1 MSKEI
6 KDSIYYYDIKQFN
19 ENDTYLNILLFKII
33 SAKKLLRKLVIEL
46 DMQDTERINKV
57 FKAIKFNEDLIKELG
72 YSQKDIQILL
82 DEYKKLN

>member
-1 MSKEI
+1 MSKEL

-82 DEYKKLN
+82 DEYKKA

>member
-46 DMQDTERINKV
+46 DMKDTERINKV

-82 DEYKKLN
+82 DEYKKLK

>member
-1 MSKEI
+1 MK
-6 KDSIYYYDIKQFN
+6 
-19 ENDTYLNILLFKII
+19 
-33 SAKKLLRKLVIEL
+33 
-46 DMQDTERINKV
+46 DTERINKV

>member
-19 ENDTYLNILLFKII
+19 ENDTYLNILLLKII

-46 DMQDTERINKV
+46 DMQDTERINKI

>member
-46 DMQDTERINKV
+46 DMKDTERINKV